1 MPCYQSTSLPSGV
14 TTTGRTSYATEAD
27 CLNACREG
35 ACCEGTTCSVKP
47 QCQCQGTGK
56 TFKGVGTMCTPNP
69 CVNCYGCMA
78 QHPTYMNV
86 TFSQT
91 APISGGYH
99 ESLIDL
105 SGSYS
110 VPSINLGAANID
122 LGCMFCGQ
130 FTKTYPN
137 AIVNQYGTFNLVVSF
152 RIIAAFWN
160 KSKSVGIEMYGAS
173 MNGGDTDDR
182 RAGLYQFSVSTGSTI
197 NILSGDCEIIYTGQI
212 QSFSS
217 CDGNSH
223 QAVRN
228 GWTTAA
234 PLDGNQYR
242 ITVNQ
247 NTVACGSFSWAK
259 A

>member
-1 MPCYQSTSLPSGV
+1 MTCYQSTNLPSGF
-14 TTTGRTSYATEAD
+14 TTTGRTSYKTESD
-27 CLNACREG
+27 CLNACKEG
-35 ACCEGTTCSVKP
+35 ACCEGTTCTVKP
-47 QCQCQGTGK
+47 QCQCQGAGK
-56 TFKGVGTMCTPNP
+56 VFKGVGTTCAANTCTA
-69 CVNCYGCMA
+69 CYGCMA
-78 QHPTYMNV
+78 QHPTYMTV

-110 VPSINLGAANID
+110 VPSINMGTINID

-130 FTKTYPN
+130 FTKTYAN
-137 AIVNQYGTFNLVVSF
+137 AVVNQFGTFNLVVSF

-160 KSKSVGIEMYGAS
+160 KSKSIGIAMYGAN
-173 MNGGDTDDR
+173 MNAADTEDR
-182 RAGLYQFSVSTGSTI
+182 RAGLYQFSVSTGESI
-197 NILSGDCEIIYTGQI
+197 GILSGACEIIDTGQL

-217 CDGNSH
+217 CEGNSY

-234 PLDGNQYR
+234 PLYGSQYR
-242 ITVNQ
+242 ITLNQ
-247 NTVACGSFSWAK
+247 NAVACGSFSWAK